1 MKNQYLSYSE
11 TTDFLHKM
19 QKEYPN
25 LIRVKSI
32 GNTWEQRDIYLA
44 TISKYVA
51 NAHTKPAL
59 FFTGTIHAREWIGNE
74 LAVKFIQYIMESHEF
89 DPRMDELLNR
99 CTIYMVPCANP
110 DGFEYSRNHFT
121 FWRKNRRD
129 NKNGTFGVDLNRNF
143 SVGFTK
149 TKDTSS
155 NIYGGP
161 EPFSEPET
169 KALRDFVDSHEN
181 ITIALDY
188 HSQGNVFFP
197 AHKFRHEAEIDGTD
211 MNVLCANMA
220 NEIRKV
226 SRREYGIHRGK
237 PPAKLI
243 SGSGREYYY
252 SKGIIA
258 SVVEVGTRNVP
269 DYMVNMQESIA
280 ENIPALLYAFKEV
293 ENYSKLAPHRP
304 KSFEIDSVGS
314 SSVSFTWEH
323 EVKEEED
330 IYYEI
335 YRNTSQKRACNN
347 ENLISITRNKSYQD
361 TQLESGQEYF
371 YYLRAV
377 NRKTKIKSPF
387 AQKLHVRTH
396 LDRDEFSKTIFPSMN
411 EVGYV
416 GEYTQEQN
424 AQHFGNNSMFVG
436 IDESRGVC
444 YGVMGFSLANIP
456 QNAII
461 KSATLSFY
469 PMNRVGVTIE
479 KYGEWSAS
487 ILDMETV
494 GDITDFNHIKNAQT
508 LHSLGQSIPSE
519 EITQGIWHTLSFNET
534 SSSYLQQQ
542 ITNKKV
548 YFKIEGPTNLPRG
561 RTRQMMQFDIGY
573 GKFGGGIHYR
583 PILDI
588 VYTIPSV
595 ETRLSPTII
604 STIKKDELISN
615 KLYSGFDKDGE
626 QIFGLMKFDL
636 SSLPNPNRTV
646 ITEAYIQLSNK
657 NTPSSKKDIRYNME
671 FIHIED
677 TSYKNVS
684 SRETIEYVGYELSR
698 EELLRN
704 SKHYFLFDL
713 FSRLEIEKSHF
724 ENNQISMLL
733 HATSAK
739 DAKNSVVKWYEEEKD
754 NMPTLVIRYVNKRK
768 FPPLTPK
775 NFNFTLENGT
785 IKLTWDRIKDEDL
798 RGYFVVRNRFHPPKT
813 PQDGVKLYGGSD
825 NYTFDNFGS
834 TKIDKFFAVFSY
846 DSVPNFSKPAIIHF
860 KA

>member
-1 MKNQYLSYSE
+1 MKNQYLSYNE
-11 TTDFLHKM
+11 TRDFLYKM
-19 QKEYPN
+19 QKKHPN
-25 LIRVKSI
+25 LISVESI
-32 GNTWEQRDIYLA
+32 GKTWEQRDIYLA
-44 TISKYVA
+44 TISRNVV
-51 NAHTKPAL
+51 NSHTKPAL

-74 LAVKFIQYIMESHEF
+74 LAVKFIEYVMDTHDF
-89 DPRMDELLNR
+89 DPRIDELLDR

-143 SVGFTK
+143 SVGFVK

-155 NIYGGP
+155 NVYGGV

-169 KALRDFVDSHEN
+169 KALKDFVDSHEN

-197 AHKFRHEAEIDGTD
+197 AHRFKHEAEIDGTD
-211 MNVLCANMA
+211 MNILCANMA

-226 SRREYGIHRGK
+226 SGREYGIHRGK

-293 ENYSKLAPHRP
+293 ENYSKLAPNRP
-304 KSFEIDSVGS
+304 KSFEIEALNSNS
-314 SSVSFTWEH
+314 ITFKWEH
-323 EVKEEED
+323 EVKENED

-335 YRNTSQKRACNN
+335 YRNTRQKRACNN
-347 ENLISITRNKSYQD
+347 ENLISRTRIKTYTD
-361 TQLESGQEYF
+361 TQLESGQEYY

-396 LDRDEFSKTIFPSMN
+396 LNRDEFSKTIFPTMK
-411 EVGYV
+411 EIGYV
-416 GEYTQEQN
+416 GEFTQEQN
-424 AQHFGNNSMFVG
+424 HSHFGNNSMFVG
-436 IDESRGVC
+436 VDETRGVC
-444 YGVMGFSLANIP
+444 FGIIGFSLENIP
-456 QNAII
+456 QNAIV
-461 KSATLSFY
+461 KSASLAIY

-479 KYGEWSAS
+479 KYGEWSAG
-487 ILDMETV
+487 IIDMETV
-494 GDITDFNHIKNAQT
+494 GDIRDFEHIKNAHIMHT
-508 LHSLGQSIPSE
+508 LGQSIPSE
-519 EITQGIWHTLSFNET
+519 EITQGIWHTLKFNEV
-534 SSSYLQQQ
+534 SSSHLQQQ
-542 ITNKKV
+542 IQNKNI
-548 YFKIEGPTNLPRG
+548 YFKIEGPTSLPLG
-561 RTRQMMQFDIGY
+561 RNRQMMQFDIGY

-588 VYTIPSV
+588 VYTVPSV

-604 STIKKDELISN
+604 NTISKDEISQN
-615 KLYSGFDKDGE
+615 RLSCGFDKDGE

-636 SSLPNPNRTV
+636 SSLPNSNRTV
-646 ITEAYIQLSNK
+646 ITEAYIKLSNK
-657 NTPSSKKDIRYNME
+657 NTPSSKQDIRYNME
-671 FIHIED
+671 FIDIED
-677 TSYKNVS
+677 TSYKNVT

-698 EELLRN
+698 QELLRN
-704 SKHYFLFDL
+704 TKHYFMFDL
-713 FSRLEIEKSHF
+713 FSRLEIEKSQ
-724 ENNQISMLL
+724 EQNKDISMLL

-739 DAKNSVVKWYEEEKD
+739 DAKNSIVKWYEDEKD
-754 NMPTLVIRYVNKRK
+754 NMPTLIIKYLNKRK
-768 FPPLTPK
+768 YPPLAPK
-775 NFNFTLENGT
+775 NFSYTIENGV
-785 IKLTWDRIKDEDL
+785 IKLTWDKVEDEEL
-798 RGYFVVRNRFHPPKT
+798 KGYFVVRNRFHPPKT
-813 PQDGVKLYGGSD
+813 PYDGVKLYGGSD
-825 NYTFDNFGS
+825 TYTYDNFGS
-834 TKIDKFFAVFSY
+834 TKIDKYFAVFSY
-846 DSVPNFSKPAIIHF
+846 DIVPNFSKPAILHF
-860 KA
+860 ES